1 MDIVYPTSSFNFKTI
16 HLEQPQPIQGG
27 AFFTKFTLG
36 EEEKP
41 FYIQLPKCITK
52 QAVIVTKRGKYCDL
66 MYECDKQSEFMNWL
80 EHLENSCYDILEQ
93 KKSLWFTGDYSR
105 EDIETMMTPISR
117 LYKSGKYILIRTYI
131 NTNKHTG
138 EDKCFAYNE
147 NEVNVSLETIDTETN
162 IIPLILIDGIK
173 FSAKSFE
180 LDIKLIQL
188 MVLDKPLNLNN
199 ACLIKKQKNLGISEN
214 LEMNEIPLDHLNKKE
229 KSNCIFSE
237 EENGSNNKVLE
248 LAQVQEVS
256 TEVQE
261 ASTEV
266 QEALASTE
274 VQEASTEAQEEPTA
288 LALAQEEPALALAEE
303 VPALALAEKT
313 KNTKPNIF
321 LDIEEVILDEMNINM
336 DTIKLKKPNE
346 VYYKIYHAAREKA
359 KHLRQ
364 LALEAILEAKNIKS
378 KYSLEDVIENEDE
391 EDEELLE

>member
-1 MDIVYPTSSFNFKTI
+1 MMDIVYPTSSFNFKTI

-41 FYIQLPKCITK
+41 FYVQLPKCITK

-261 ASTEV
+261 ALA
-266 QEALASTE
+266 QEEPALAEELT
-274 VQEASTEAQEEPTA
+274 QEEPALAEEPTA
-288 LALAQEEPALALAEE
+288 LALAEE
-303 VPALALAEKT
+303 VAALALAEKT

>member
-1 MDIVYPTSSFNFKTI
+1 MMDIVYPTSSFNFKTI

-41 FYIQLPKCITK
+41 FYVQLPKCITK

-105 EDIETMMTPISR
+105 EDIESMMTPISR

-261 ASTEV
+261 ALA
-266 QEALASTE
+266 QEEPALAEELT
-274 VQEASTEAQEEPTA
+274 QEEPALAEEPTA
-288 LALAQEEPALALAEE
+288 LALAEE
-303 VPALALAEKT
+303 VAALALAEKT

>member
-1 MDIVYPTSSFNFKTI
+1 MMDIVYPTSSFNFKTI

-27 AFFTKFTLG
+27 AFFTKFTLD

-41 FYIQLPKCITK
+41 FYVQLPKCITK

-66 MYECDKQSEFMNWL
+66 MYECDKHNEFMNWL

-105 EDIETMMTPISR
+105 EDIESMMTPISR

-147 NEVNVSLETIDTETN
+147 NEVNVSLDTIDTETN

-214 LEMNEIPLDHLNKKE
+214 IETTTIINNELNLKEEVNLEINEISLDHLNKKE
-229 KSNCIFSE
+229 EPNGIFNKEQNIPKE
-237 EENGSNNKVLE
+237 ETNNKVL
-248 LAQVQEVS
+248 
-256 TEVQE
+256 
-261 ASTEV
+261 
-266 QEALASTE
+266 
-274 VQEASTEAQEEPTA
+274 A
-288 LALAQEEPALALAEE
+288 LALPEEALAEE
-303 VPALALAEKT
+303 VLASTEEVLADNKPVE
-313 KNTKPNIF
+313 TKPNIF
-321 LDIEEVILDEMNINM
+321 LDIEEVILDETNINT

-364 LALEAILEAKNIKS
+364 LALEAILEAKNIKT
-378 KYSLEDVIENEDE
+378 KYLLEDVIENEDE
-391 EDEELLE
+391 EEDEQFLE